1 MYLFFF
7 MLANS
12 TNAEQFL
19 YTLWK
24 LGRQVP
30 LEVLTKQTIPTLY
43 HDQQIII
50 SSNTV
55 NILLYIS
62 RKPNHWLL
70 WRFRWWW
77 VMATCKVSMTHRW
90 PNLKETLPIEICQNF
105 PLKLDNASETI
116 LKVCRWTPCFFLDIQ
131 LYTHA
136 MQMRSHCSLKTVLI
150 TGFNW

>member
-62 RKPNHWLL
+62 RKPNH
-70 WRFRWWW
+70 
-77 VMATCKVSMTHRW
+77 
-90 PNLKETLPIEICQNF
+90 
-105 PLKLDNASETI
+105 
-116 LKVCRWTPCFFLDIQ
+116 
-131 LYTHA
+131 
-136 MQMRSHCSLKTVLI
+136 
-150 TGFNW
+150 